1 MAANQ
6 DERAWL
12 EQRRLR
18 DGVLQVWHQR
28 PQSKSV
34 STEDMVQFLQKV
46 THIKDATRMRKDK
59 DSKDKK
65 DGVSKVSEDA
75 EEDYIFQV

>member
-1 MAANQ
+1 M
-6 DERAWL
+6 
-12 EQRRLR
+12 
-18 DGVLQVWHQR
+18 
-28 PQSKSV
+28 